1 VNGVVQV
8 ASRTGLGT
16 VSAGAIVA
24 LIGAAALVFVSS
36 VVAFRGWPG
45 LTQTSSSQNVVLP
58 APASPDAAPEQ
69 SVVLGGKQAAANR
82 APARP
87 VAKAKAATP
96 VPVVGTVR
104 QQSAGAPA
112 VAIGRRAPAV
122 AAKPAEPAPTAPN
135 SADPVQ
141 QVVEDPVAP
150 VERVVE
156 PADRDGL
163 AGAADDVVRTLD
175 KIIP

>member
-1 VNGVVQV
+1 V

-24 LIGAAALVFVSS
+24 LVGAAVLVFVSS

-69 SVVLGGKQAAANR
+69 SVILGGKRAAAKR
-82 APARP
+82 TPARR
-87 VAKAKAATP
+87 VAKAKAAAKP
-96 VPVVGTVR
+96 APVVGTVR

-112 VAIGRRAPAV
+112 VATGRRAPAV
-122 AAKPAEPAPTAPN
+122 AAKPVEPAPTAPA

-163 AGAADDVVRTLD
+163 AGAADDVVSALD
-175 KIIP
+175 KVIP